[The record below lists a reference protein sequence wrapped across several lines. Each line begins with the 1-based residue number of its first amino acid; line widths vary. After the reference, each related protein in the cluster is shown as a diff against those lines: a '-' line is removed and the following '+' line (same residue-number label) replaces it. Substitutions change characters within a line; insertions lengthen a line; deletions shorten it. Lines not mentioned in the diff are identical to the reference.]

1 MELAT
6 TSCKTQA
13 VYNRGG
19 EGNLYS
25 SSSSVGLRYKAL
37 RMTPLVENGI
47 AQLITQTTVSQ
58 SRGQLYLVGLQATLS
73 LPQVLPLSRFV

>member
-6 TSCKTQA
+6 TSYKTQA

-58 SRGQLYLVGLQATLS
+58 SRGQLY
-73 LPQVLPLSRFV
+73 

>member
-6 TSCKTQA
+6 TKKKQA

-25 SSSSVGLRYKAL
+25 SSRSVGLRYKAL
-37 RMTPLVENGI
+37 RMTPLVENCI
-47 AQLITQTTVSQ
+47 AQLITQTTLSQ
-58 SRGQLYLVGLQATLS
+58 WRGQLY
-73 LPQVLPLSRFV
+73 